1 MYFITFVFAILILL
15 LRFLHMQGPEGNKGI
30 AAPLEATCI
39 GGKGRGLV
47 VNPNLDPSG
56 DNSYVQFGDPSEIVV
71 LEYFDPC
78 QIKLSDL
85 RQDVEE
91 ECNRYGFIQNIIIY
105 PHDDNGLLRV
115 FVQFTGAAG
124 AYRAVRALDA
134 RFVAGRSIRC
144 RYYPAEAFFSGQFV
158 ASQN

>member
-91 ECNRYGFIQNIIIY
+91 ECNRYGFIQNIII
-105 PHDDNGLLRV
+105 L
-115 FVQFTGAAG
+115 A
-124 AYRAVRALDA
+124 
-134 RFVAGRSIRC
+134 
-144 RYYPAEAFFSGQFV
+144 
-158 ASQN
+158 